1 MKNKNIKKSFDIFFS
16 LESDVEDMKK
26 LNFWKKF
33 WGKRYRIYK
42 NNKEV
47 KEILIYKHQ
56 IYILK
61 NRGV

>member
-16 LESDVEDMKK
+16 LESDVKDMKK

-42 NNKEV
+42 NNKEI
-47 KEILIYKHQ
+47 KEILI
-56 IYILK
+56 
-61 NRGV
+61 